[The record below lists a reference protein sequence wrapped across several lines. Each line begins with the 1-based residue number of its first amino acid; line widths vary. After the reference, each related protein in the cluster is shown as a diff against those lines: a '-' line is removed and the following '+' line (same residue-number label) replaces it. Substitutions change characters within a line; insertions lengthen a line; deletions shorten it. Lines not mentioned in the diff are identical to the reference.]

1 MQQTTNH
8 NLIWTFSQGT
18 TQGNMYVWKPS
29 YKISFWGHNAAYNS
43 WSSARFH
50 NTKYNPLTFKGL
62 MLDISNAACT
72 PQWPNVIYISNTVHA
87 LSFSALTVFAWTGN
101 PNKLVVGSTTRP
113 GIRQEQ
119 WCHLWRSGFRYYLC
133 AHLTFG
139 DQLREW
145 KARHGRPLF
154 WGWNVEPR
162 WRRALVS
169 LLAAFV
175 EVWCILIF
183 CSDGLAYTWQW
194 RIG

>member
-72 PQWPNVIYISNTVHA
+72 PQWPNVIYIQHRACIKFFSTHDLC
-87 LSFSALTVFAWTGN
+87 LSRKHKQTCCGSHNKTWYSSGAMMSFMAVRVSTLFMCTLDLWGSAEGVKG
-101 PNKLVVGSTTRP
+101 TT
-113 GIRQEQ
+113 Q
-119 WCHLWRSGFRYYLC
+119 
-133 AHLTFG
+133 
-139 DQLREW
+139 
-145 KARHGRPLF
+145 
-154 WGWNVEPR
+154 
-162 WRRALVS
+162 
-169 LLAAFV
+169 
-175 EVWCILIF
+175 
-183 CSDGLAYTWQW
+183 
-194 RIG
+194 